1 MTCSRRHPHHS
12 ERGSLLIVA
21 MILTAIIGI
30 SITSYLG
37 LSRTGMT
44 ISNRALYNNGAMNLA
59 ENGLEE
65 AMYSVNKAIADPS
78 YTWTSNGWTAVGATD
93 ARRQL
98 PASGTYTFD
107 QGATG
112 VVRVYVYNST
122 GGGSPR
128 AVARSTITLSGNSAP
143 IEKWVEVRLRR
154 TSRFATG
161 LVAKESILFKGNN
174 VTVDSWDSD
183 PDNDGSF
190 IPFAPG
196 IKKDNGSVGSISVSV
211 DAVLVKNAD
220 VWGFVSTAGV
230 DPTTGVGPNGS
241 ILGATSVYDPF
252 TWTDPDVDP
261 TRVSTDFS
269 ASFDNVATPA
279 GGATIGSIGA
289 AGTYGTAGAATTIVC
304 DDISVSG
311 NSKIVTFQGDVT
323 LIILST
329 SQAIQITGNGSGIA
343 VAANSSLKI
352 YTAGD
357 IALTGQGITNVGG
370 APADVQIY
378 GTKTSSPQDIKI
390 AGGGNFSGVVY
401 APYADVTILGDGKMC
416 GSVVA
421 ENITLT
427 GNAEFHYDESLAE
440 LDAGA
445 PFRISLWKEITLA
458 ADRAALAADLSF

>member
-1 MTCSRRHPHHS
+1 MNPHHRHLRS
-12 ERGSLLIVA
+12 ERGSLLVVA

-30 SITSYLG
+30 SIVSYLG

-65 AMYSVNKAIADPS
+65 AMYSINKAISNPS
-78 YTWTSNGWTAVGATD
+78 YSWTASGWTDLGGVN
-93 ARRQL
+93 ARRQI
-98 PASGTYTFD
+98 PATGTYAFD

-112 VVRVYVYNST
+112 IVRVFVYNYQGS
-122 GGGSPR
+122 GSPR
-128 AVARSTITLSGNSAP
+128 AVARSTITLGGGNAAV

-161 LVAKESILFKGNN
+161 LVAKDSVLFKGNN
-174 VTVDSWDSD
+174 ATVDSWDSD
-183 PDNDGSF
+183 PANNGSF
-190 IPFAPG
+190 TPFAPG

-220 VWGFVSTAGV
+220 VWGYVSTAGV
-230 DPTTGVGPNGS
+230 DPTTGVGPTGS

-261 TRVSTDFS
+261 ARVSTDFS
-269 ASFDNVATPA
+269 ASFDEVTTPA
-279 GGATIGSIGA
+279 GGASIGSLTA
-289 AGTYGTAGAATTIVC
+289 TTYGTAGAATTIVC
-304 DDISVSG
+304 DDIIVAG
-311 NSKIVTFQGDVT
+311 NNNVVTFQGDVT
-323 LIILST
+323 LIILAT
-329 SQAIQITGNGSGIA
+329 GQAIKITGNGSGIK
-343 VAANSSLKI
+343 VATNSSLKI

-357 IALTGQGITNVGG
+357 IDLTGQGITNVDG
-370 APADVQIY
+370 APADVQLF
-378 GTKTSSPQDIKI
+378 GTKTSGTQDIKI
-390 AGGGNFSGVVY
+390 AGGGTFSGVIY
-401 APYADVTILGDGKMC
+401 APHADVTINGDGSMY

-427 GNAEFHYDESLAE
+427 GNANFHYDEALAD

-445 PFRISLWKEITLA
+445 PFRISLWKEVTSA
-458 ADRAALAADLSF
+458 TDRAALAADLSF